1 MDDILKPRPKG
12 RPRKIIKP
20 EADDKAEDSDN
31 SSVKTVKAELTE
43 SNHKEE
49 LKIAKLKYKRDNVDK
64 VRGQQNER
72 YNKIKAE
79 LAVKRLLH
87 TILSEKISEML
98 LIVSEFICEIRLC
111 EKAGIFK
118 TFAHELNVA
127 ANQVRHPAQSL

>member
-1 MDDILKPRPKG
+1 MDDIFKPRPKG

-49 LKIAKLKYKRDNVDK
+49 LKIAKLKYKHDNIDK
-64 VRGQQNER
+64 VRAQQNER
-72 YNKIKAE
+72 YNKLKAE

-87 TILSEKISEML
+87 TILSEKYSNEQRKKLLML
-98 LIVSEFICEIRLC
+98 LLERIKE
-111 EKAGIFK
+111 
-118 TFAHELNVA
+118 HDN
-127 ANQVRHPAQSL
+127 NQNLD